1 MDAFAELGLD
11 PAGAEGSGPPSQ
23 AEVKAAYQK
32 LLLQYHP
39 DKCEPG
45 TGTERF
51 LRIQAA
57 WEELNTPDKRAT
69 YLCAVGRGA
78 SRPVLHAENVMLADM
93 ELCQYIDEEFDE
105 MPKSNA
111 GGQVYPPPTSAYRR
125 QCRCSD
131 FYEITAEELQQ
142 GFNTVQCNGCSLYIT
157 VVNVAPPV

>member
-11 PAGAEGSGPPSQ
+11 PAGAEGLGPPSQ

-32 LLLQYHP
+32 LLLLHHP

-45 TGTERF
+45 AGTERF

-57 WEELNTPDKRAT
+57 WEELNTPEKRAA
-69 YLCAVGRGA
+69 YLCAVGRGV
-78 SRPVLHAENVMLADM
+78 SRPVLHAENVTLADM
-93 ELCQYIDEEFDE
+93 EHCQYINEEGDE
-105 MPKSNA
+105 MLKSSV
-111 GGQVYPPPTSAYRR
+111 GGQACPSPRSAYRR

-142 GFNTVQCNGCSLYIT
+142 GYNTVQCNGCSLYIT
-157 VVNVAPPV
+157 VVNAAPSA